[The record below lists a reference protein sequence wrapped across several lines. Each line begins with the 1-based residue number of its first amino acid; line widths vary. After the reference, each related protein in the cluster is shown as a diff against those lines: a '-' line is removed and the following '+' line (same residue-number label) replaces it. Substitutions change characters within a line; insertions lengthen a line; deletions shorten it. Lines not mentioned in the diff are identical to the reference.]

1 MTSALYKNG
10 LNGTSDKSV
19 RLMTNSEFTWNI
31 PGNKIVS
38 QDLKT
43 NTRVWITDHSK
54 ATIKASKLY
63 IVPDFIVHKKARIE
77 KDRFRPLT
85 VFLTFQL
92 VFICLVEVFAIALLN
107 MMENWLSREMTEKQ
121 RKAFFLIISLG
132 FYNLPGIQFKWKSLR
147 IFTSIENSK

>member
-1 MTSALYKNG
+1 MTSAMYKNG

-63 IVPDFIVHKKARIE
+63 IVPDFIVHKKSKNWKRSFSSPYCILDFSASAYLPGWSICNRIIE
-77 KDRFRPLT
+77 YDGK
-85 VFLTFQL
+85 
-92 VFICLVEVFAIALLN
+92 
-107 MMENWLSREMTEKQ
+107 
-121 RKAFFLIISLG
+121 LII
-132 FYNLPGIQFKWKSLR
+132 KRDDWKTKESFFSNHLSW
-147 IFTSIENSK
+147 IL